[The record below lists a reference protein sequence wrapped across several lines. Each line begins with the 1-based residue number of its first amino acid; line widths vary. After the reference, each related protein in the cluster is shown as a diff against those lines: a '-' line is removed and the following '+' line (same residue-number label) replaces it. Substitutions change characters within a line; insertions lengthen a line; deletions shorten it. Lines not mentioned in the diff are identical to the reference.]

1 MIPYKGQIRFANLEN
16 RQVLTVNMGKSK
28 HGFNIC
34 RCCGGAEVADPKNT
48 GKIKVTQ
55 PFHNNAPVCR
65 HDMIEQEVY
74 LGYEFLTDMFMLDIE
89 YDTTKLVSNKTT
101 QEKILLRIA
110 ATTLQEAIKKAVSLE
125 LDIDYN
131 EINGGW
137 MSRIDDEN
145 MLHLELFF

>member
-1 MIPYKGQIRFANLEN
+1 
-16 RQVLTVNMGKSK
+16 
-28 HGFNIC
+28 
-34 RCCGGAEVADPKNT
+34 
-48 GKIKVTQ
+48 
-55 PFHNNAPVCR
+55 
-65 HDMIEQEVY
+65 MIEQEVY

-137 MSRIDDEN
+137 MS
-145 MLHLELFF
+145 ELMMKTCSI